1 MSLDTANDYAR
12 IIILYFWLL
21 AICLYPLEQRKPDDD
36 QDDDETADH
45 GDFDQRTQSYAIM
58 GDLRR
63 DEQWEIKKEDMVMY
77 LFVSKTV
84 FHTIY
89 PDHSFPSST
98 SNSH

>member
-1 MSLDTANDYAR
+1 MNLDTANDYAR
-12 IIILYFWLL
+12 IIILFLWLL
-21 AICLYPLEQRKPDDD
+21 QFARIPGNKD

-45 GDFDQRTQSYAIM
+45 GDFDQRIQNHAIK
-58 GDLRR
+58 GDMKR
-63 DEQWEIKKEDMVMY
+63 DERWKIKEEDTVVS

-89 PDHSFPSST
+89 PDHRFPSST